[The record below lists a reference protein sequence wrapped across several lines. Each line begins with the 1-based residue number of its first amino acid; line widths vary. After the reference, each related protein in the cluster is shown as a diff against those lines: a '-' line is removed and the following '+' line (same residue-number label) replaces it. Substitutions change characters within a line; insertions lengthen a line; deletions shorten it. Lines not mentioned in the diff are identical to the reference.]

1 MSTPPETAETTGTD
15 TRCHIAALFTR
26 VLKVA
31 DVRDDDDF
39 FTLGGSSLSAIELL
53 DAIADELA
61 VELPVGD
68 FYQSTSVTEL
78 ARAVDACRAG
88 SAERKR

>member
-1 MSTPPETAETTGTD
+1 MSTPPETAEAVGTG
-15 TRCHIAALFTR
+15 RHIAALFTR

-68 FYQSTSVTEL
+68 FYQSTSVAEL
-78 ARAVDACRAG
+78 ARAVDAHRAA
-88 SAERKR
+88 AERGR